1 MEQHKKYKID
11 EINPNRI
18 AINPENVRDETEE
31 QIESDENF
39 QRLKESVFEFG
50 VLVPLV
56 VKPFGKYNKDFLLID
71 GERRLRAALSTNQT
85 LVPVHILTK
94 SNKKEEILYAFQI
107 HMLRKEWT
115 RTAQARA
122 LKTIIEQT
130 KHEIIKN
137 KSSVS
142 EEEIFDAVLE
152 KTGYGENSLRD
163 LFRVIKYVKY
173 DASILDEIDDSKSYV
188 KFSHLVQLE
197 ASFVEQVKR
206 MYPELVKYYG
216 LKAIREKVI
225 EKVRLGVIDKT
236 REPMNKLLPLF
247 MNAKT
252 DEQKSFLKKLV
263 IEFLDTKQKTPDEI
277 YRSFEL
283 KYPVNK
289 EDLIKMAD
297 QAQKK
302 MEDLEAIL
310 NSFHAGQFS
319 IYKALKDELLNSME
333 SLVKVLSQTKSRLSK
348 DKI

>member
-1 MEQHKKYKID
+1 MVQQKKYLID

-18 AINPENVRDETEE
+18 AFNPENVRDETEE

-39 QRLKESVFEFG
+39 QRLKESVFAFG

-56 VKPFGKYNKDFLLID
+56 IKPLKKDNKDFLLID

-85 LVPVHILTK
+85 LVPVHILSK
-94 SNKKEEILYAFQI
+94 SNKTEEMLYAFQI

-122 LKTIIEQT
+122 LKSIVDQT
-130 KHEIIKN
+130 RDEILTN
-137 KSSVS
+137 KSKIT
-142 EEEIFDAVLE
+142 EKELFDAVLE
-152 KTGYGENSLRD
+152 KTGYGENPLRD
-163 LFRVIKYVKY
+163 LFRVLKYVKY
-173 DASILDEIDDSKSYV
+173 GDAILDEIDDSKSHV
-188 KFSHLVQLE
+188 KFSHLVQME

-206 MYPELVKYYG
+206 MYPELVKHYG

-225 EKVRLGVIDKT
+225 DKVRLWVIDKT

-252 DEQKSFLKKLV
+252 EEQKSFLKTLV
-263 IEFLDTKQKTPDEI
+263 VEFLDKKQKTPDEI

-283 KYPVNK
+283 KYPVDK

-297 QAQKK
+297 QAEKK
-302 MEDLEAIL
+302 IEDLEAIL
-310 NSFHAGQFS
+310 NSFHAGQFG
-319 IYKALKDELLNSME
+319 IYKALKDKLIDRID
-333 SLVKVLSQTKSRLSK
+333 SLVKVLSQTKSRLNK
-348 DKI
+348 GRI